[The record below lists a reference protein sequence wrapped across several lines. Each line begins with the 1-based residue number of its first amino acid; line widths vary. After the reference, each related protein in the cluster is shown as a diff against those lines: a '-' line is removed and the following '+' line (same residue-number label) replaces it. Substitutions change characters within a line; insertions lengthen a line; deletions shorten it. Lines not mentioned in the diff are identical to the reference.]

1 MRPASWSYQLL
12 DAGAAHPKGADSLLR
27 GQRDIFGERPL
38 HALLATMEYRML
50 AIPGGTSSQ
59 VAGHSQ
65 QRPTVS
71 HLAQSAL
78 QGDWNPLVGESRKAS
93 GKHWA
98 EDAKCDGQDT
108 EIFFPTGDGPQE
120 DPVETAKRLRLALVK
135 PLNLC
140 ASCPLATAARC
151 LVESLR
157 DNEEFGIRGG
167 LLASER
173 SALRTSWQQ
182 RVNESAVRRALQG
195 STATLSKAER
205 DEVVARFAEDLSMDP
220 GAVARGLGVTHD
232 YLLKLARTHRQKH
245 RPEQAAPMPMH
256 STDAA

>member
-1 MRPASWSYQLL
+1 MRPEPPRGFCSRPRRGAREGV
-12 DAGAAHPKGADSLLR
+12 DAVTTARNETGVLELPTPGRRGSAPEGRRFTTTRAAGHLWREAAARAPSNHGVS
-27 GQRDIFGERPL
+27 
-38 HALLATMEYRML
+38 HACHAR
-50 AIPGGTSSQ
+50 GTSSQ

-157 DNEEFGIRGG
+157 DNEEFEFEA
-167 LLASER
+167 ASWPR
-173 SALRTSWQQ
+173 SVRPCA
-182 RVNESAVRRALQG
+182 RVGSSA
-195 STATLSKAER
+195 
-205 DEVVARFAEDLSMDP
+205 
-220 GAVARGLGVTHD
+220 
-232 YLLKLARTHRQKH
+232 
-245 RPEQAAPMPMH
+245 
-256 STDAA
+256 